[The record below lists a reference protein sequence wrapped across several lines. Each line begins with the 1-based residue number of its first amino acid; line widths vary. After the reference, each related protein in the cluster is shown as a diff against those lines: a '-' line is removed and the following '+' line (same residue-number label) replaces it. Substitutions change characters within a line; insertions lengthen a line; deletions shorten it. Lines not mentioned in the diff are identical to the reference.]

1 MFNRFTGEMFVR
13 AEARTEISLTLAQ
26 ARLANLARA
35 GWLLSA
41 SQGAYG
47 AGATD
52 LARADP
58 PDPVRGKSRL
68 VNVHFLDRAAYGGSA
83 YLGLRWEAIGPDGQ
97 LFPALDADIALSPA
111 GEHATTLTLAGVYR
125 PPPGNLGG
133 ELDQVVLRRV
143 AEATIQTFVDRI
155 AGAIIAP
162 VRRLKPGGGITD
174 EGWFWPPTAEAP

>member
-1 MFNRFTGEMFVR
+1 MFVR
-13 AEARTEISLTLAQ
+13 AEAQAQISLSLAQ

-47 AGATD
+47 AGAAHLGPTD
-52 LARADP
+52 RP
-58 PDPVRGKSRL
+58 GPVRGKSRL
-68 VNVHFLDRAAYGGSA
+68 VNVHFRDLAADGGPA
-83 YLGLRWEAIGPDGQ
+83 YLAFRWETIGPGGE
-97 LFPALDADIALSPA
+97 LFPTLDADIALSPA

-143 AEATIQTFVDRI
+143 AKATIQTFVNRI
-155 AGAIIAP
+155 AEAIIAP
-162 VRRLKPGGGITD
+162 ARRLKPGGGITD
-174 EGWFWPPTAEAP
+174 EGWFWPLTADGR

>member
-1 MFNRFTGEMFVR
+1 MFVR
-13 AEARTEISLTLAQ
+13 GEARAEISLTLAQ

-35 GWLLSA
+35 GWLLGA

-58 PDPVRGKSRL
+58 PGPERGKSRL
-68 VNVHFLDRAAYGGSA
+68 VNVHFRDLAADRGPA
-83 YLGLRWEAIGPDGQ
+83 YLALRWEAIGPGGE
-97 LFPALDADIALSPA
+97 LFPTLDADIALSPA
-111 GEHATTLTLAGVYR
+111 GEQATTLTLAGVYR

-143 AEATIQTFVDRI
+143 AEATIQMFVNRI
-155 AGAIIAP
+155 AEAIIVPGPATE
-162 VRRLKPGGGITD
+162 PGGGITG
-174 EGWFWPPTAEAP
+174 EGWFWPPTAEAL

>member
-1 MFNRFTGEMFVR
+1 MFVR
-13 AEARTEISLTLAQ
+13 AEARAEISLTLAQ

-52 LARADP
+52 LARAAP
-58 PDPVRGKSRL
+58 PGPVGGNSRL
-68 VNVHFLDRAAYGGSA
+68 VNAHFRDLAGHGGLA
-83 YLGLRWEAIGPDGQ
+83 HLALRWEAIGPGGE
-97 LFPALDADIALSPA
+97 LFPTLDADIALSPA
-111 GEHATTLTLAGVYR
+111 GEHATTLTVIGVYR

-143 AEATIQTFVDRI
+143 AEATIQTFVNRI
-155 AGAIIAP
+155 AEAIIAP
-162 VRRLKPGGGITD
+162 GPATETGRRNHG
-174 EGWFWPPTAEAP
+174 

>member
-1 MFNRFTGEMFVR
+1 MFVR
-13 AEARTEISLTLAQ
+13 AEAQAEISLTLAQ
-26 ARLANLARA
+26 ARLGDLARA

-58 PDPVRGKSRL
+58 PGPVREESML
-68 VNVHFLDRAAYGGSA
+68 VNVHFRDMTADRGSA
-83 YLGLRWEAIGPDGQ
+83 HLALRWEAIGPGGE
-97 LFPALDADIALSPA
+97 LFPTLDADITLSPA

-133 ELDQVVLRRV
+133 EVDQVVLRRV
-143 AEATIQTFVDRI
+143 AEATIHTFVNRI
-155 AGAIIAP
+155 ADAIIAP
-162 VRRLKPGGGITD
+162 ARRLKPGGGITD